1 MNLWS
6 TLILN
11 PMVNAMIWLYG
22 LFGNS
27 YFFAILILTGVIRL
41 LVFPLTW
48 QQMRSSQA
56 MQDIQPELKKLQ
68 EKHKGDPETLQQK
81 TMALYREKGVSP
93 LGGCLPSLIQFPI
106 LIGLYQ
112 AITRTLAATPLQ
124 LINLSQHI
132 YHVVP
137 AWLPDA
143 TSLIPLHSHF
153 LWLDLSAPDPYPVLP
168 ILVIATTFLQ
178 QRLLTPSN
186 PDPQQAQMT
195 RTMQFTM
202 PLMIGWFSLTF
213 PSGLSIYW
221 IVSNVIGTLQ
231 YALLGRASLRNLFGT
246 EDGSFSL
253 MGLLGLSPAPE
264 ADSKSGSGGSRSG
277 GSRSGNGRKK

>member
-41 LVFPLTW
+41 LVFPLTM

-56 MQDIQPELKKLQ
+56 MQEVQPELKKLQ
-68 EKHKGDPETLQQK
+68 EKHKGDPETLQKKQ
-81 TMALYREKGVSP
+81 MELYREKGVSP
-93 LGGCLPSLIQFPI
+93 LGGCLPSLIQFPV

-132 YHVVP
+132 YSHVP
-137 AWLPDA
+137 AWLPNA
-143 TSLIPLHSHF
+143 TSLIPLHSRF

-168 ILVIATTFLQ
+168 ILVVATTFLQ
-178 QRLLTPSN
+178 QRLLTPPN
-186 PDPQQAQMT
+186 ADPQQAQMT

-221 IVSNVIGTLQ
+221 IVSNVIGTAQ
-231 YALLGRASLRNLFGT
+231 YVVLGKASLKNLFGT
-246 EDGSFSL
+246 EDGTFSL
-253 MGLLGLSPAPE
+253 AGLLGLSPAPD
-264 ADSKSGSGGSRSG
+264 ANTKGRSRSG
-277 GSRSGNGRKK
+277 GSRSDGSRRKS

>member
-1 MNLWS
+1 
-6 TLILN
+6 
-11 PMVNAMIWLYG
+11 
-22 LFGNS
+22 
-27 YFFAILILTGVIRL
+27 VI
-41 LVFPLTW
+41 V
-48 QQMRSSQA
+48 
-56 MQDIQPELKKLQ
+56 
-68 EKHKGDPETLQQK
+68 
-81 TMALYREKGVSP
+81 
-93 LGGCLPSLIQFPI
+93 
-106 LIGLYQ
+106 
-112 AITRTLAATPLQ
+112 
-124 LINLSQHI
+124 
-132 YHVVP
+132 
-137 AWLPDA
+137 
-143 TSLIPLHSHF
+143 
-153 LWLDLSAPDPYPVLP
+153 
-168 ILVIATTFLQ
+168 TTFLQ